1 MKKKLGAAALGATAL
16 CLGLSSAASADTLL
30 DHPGSA
36 QGHVTTSKIK
46 TTVAKA
52 STSVN
57 LGKVA
62 TTGVSCGTPF
72 TGVQGTTAETSPSYT
87 TPFAGVITSFSYGA
101 NATPGQVRAVVVVP
115 GVAGHFTVVGKT
127 ALQTVT
133 PSVTNTFPT
142 RVSVPAGA
150 LLGGQV
156 TAGPM
161 LCAELG
167 VAGDAIKYGVFN
179 PDASND
185 FAPSSSGQYRWNIA
199 AVIESDVD
207 NDGYGDATQD
217 ACPESAT
224 TQAACP
230 TPDTIVTK
238 TPSRR
243 TIDQFV
249 KIKFRSTVPGS
260 TFKCS
265 LDGKAFQTCS
275 SPYEKRLRFGN
286 HKVKI
291 QAISPAGI
299 VDPTPAKVKFR
310 IV

>member
-1 MKKKLGAAALGATAL
+1 MKKKLGAAALGVTAL

-30 DHPGSA
+30 HHPGSA
-36 QGHVTTSKIK
+36 PGHVATSKIK
-46 TTVAKA
+46 TTAAKA
-52 STSVN
+52 GTSVN
-57 LGKVA
+57 LGKVV
-62 TTGVSCGTPF
+62 TTGVTCGTPL
-72 TGVQGTTAETSPSYT
+72 TAVQTTTAATSPSYA

-101 NATPGQVRAVVVVP
+101 NAAAGQVRAVVVVP
-115 GVAGHFTVVGKT
+115 GATGHFTVVGKT

-133 PSVTNTFPT
+133 PNVTNTFPT
-142 RVSVPAGA
+142 RVAVPAGA

-161 LCAELG
+161 LCAEAG
-167 VAGDAIKYGVFN
+167 GAGDAISYGVFN

-185 FAPSSSGQYRWNIA
+185 FAPSASGPYRWNIA

-207 NDGYGDATQD
+207 HDGYGDATQD

-230 TPDTIVTK
+230 APDTIVTTK
-238 TPSRR
+238 PSRR
-243 TIDQFV
+243 TNDQFV
-249 KIKFRSTVPGS
+249 KIKFRSTFPGS
-260 TFKCS
+260 TFMCS
-265 LDGKAFQTCS
+265 LDGKAFKTCS
-275 SPYEKRLRFGN
+275 SPYEKRLGFGN
-286 HKVKI
+286 HKLKI

-299 VDPTPAKVKFR
+299 ADPTPAKVRFR